1 MVQCFKIILCIF
13 VFLGNLSA
21 ESIQISFEND
31 IKLIF
36 DNIRN
41 YSDDDVTTNDSS
53 LNDSTAMLELYP
65 KLDFAFK
72 EGASIKT
79 SWVFELLKDPAANND
94 FQGEGL
100 VLDELY
106 FSFEN
111 EDAEFFIGK
120 VNPNFAYL
128 WNYNLNSGIWTSD
141 IAEMYKITGK
151 IAIGGK
157 IKMDLEGHGQHN
169 LSVATFYYD
178 DSNLSDAL
186 FTRRTIS
193 DNNIGVASDTGSLS
207 SFTLNLFAEDLNF
220 FDGLF
225 YNASYRFLKNST
237 SLNID
242 DEEGYAV
249 TVGFE
254 KNVLNNL
261 TIRPM
266 VEYVNI
272 ENFNSFNNDFNQE
285 FGDDQYLPADLESIL
300 FVFGLGYKSW
310 NFNYMYSRQ
319 DYTKL
324 LVSSNIKAKD
334 EGFSMSYLFDNN
346 ITLRAGTRKSE
357 RDDVNLSK
365 HTISVQLL
373 YKSNF

>member
-31 IKLIF
+31 IKLRF

-141 IAEMYKITGK
+141 IDSGK
-151 IAIGGK
+151 
-157 IKMDLEGHGQHN
+157 
-169 LSVATFYYD
+169 F
-178 DSNLSDAL
+178 SNLFEATSMPSAL
-186 FTRRTIS
+186 KDSKTMIS
-193 DNNIGVASDTGSLS
+193 LLGLCCVTHSASLHQNMVLSGNVGIVEISNPLSLITAKNERELLLANLVA
-207 SFTLNLFAEDLNF
+207 
-220 FDGLF
+220 
-225 YNASYRFLKNST
+225 KN
-237 SLNID
+237 
-242 DEEGYAV
+242 
-249 TVGFE
+249 
-254 KNVLNNL
+254 K
-261 TIRPM
+261 
-266 VEYVNI
+266 
-272 ENFNSFNNDFNQE
+272 
-285 FGDDQYLPADLESIL
+285 
-300 FVFGLGYKSW
+300 
-310 NFNYMYSRQ
+310 
-319 DYTKL
+319 
-324 LVSSNIKAKD
+324 
-334 EGFSMSYLFDNN
+334 
-346 ITLRAGTRKSE
+346 
-357 RDDVNLSK
+357 
-365 HTISVQLL
+365 
-373 YKSNF
+373 